1 MAKNDT
7 VFFLD
12 TWNQTIEQGVIENIS
27 DGVAKVRCASDNLIS
42 KVKIKNAIKQKQI
55 VLIHCIIKLLH
66 EYYKK

>member
-42 KVKIKNAIKQKQI
+42 KVNVKECYKTKADCFNS
-55 VLIHCIIKLLH
+55 LH
-66 EYYKK
+66 Y